1 MRELTKDEIKEFIV
15 RIEKLRYVEEYK
27 YFFDDEESEF
37 DRVFELSGYYAT
49 VSLLD
54 NIPVLGLIKL
64 GNGSLNGIIQ
74 LFRKLIDDYK
84 FICFWRYEENKNLE
98 KLHNRIKN
106 KFEYSREF
114 KEQDIIIIIVGGKE
128 KWVVQQKRL
137 ETL

>member
-15 RIEKLRYVEEYK
+15 RIEKLRDVKEYK
-27 YFFDDEESEF
+27 YFFDGEESEF
-37 DRVFELSGYYAT
+37 DRVFELDGYYAT
-49 VSLLD
+49 INLLD

-114 KEQDIIIIIVGGKE
+114 KEQDTIIIIVGGKE

>member
-15 RIEKLRYVEEYK
+15 RIEKLRNVKEYK

-37 DRVFELSGYYAT
+37 DRVFELNGYYAT
-49 VSLLD
+49 VNLLD

-114 KEQDIIIIIVGGKE
+114 KEQDAIIIIVGGKE

-137 ETL
+137 EAL